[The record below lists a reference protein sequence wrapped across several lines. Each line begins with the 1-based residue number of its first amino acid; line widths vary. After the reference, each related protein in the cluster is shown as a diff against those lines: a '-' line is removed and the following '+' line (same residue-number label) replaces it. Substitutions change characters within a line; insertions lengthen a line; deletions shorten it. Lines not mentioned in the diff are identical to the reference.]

1 MKCKEC
7 AEARR
12 FSTEAVFCVQY
23 GMILSNEHECT
34 LPGAMEKED
43 PPVLPTPEEQLG
55 GPQDEP

>member
-34 LPGAMEKED
+34 LPGAKEKPADVAAQADE
-43 PPVLPTPEEQLG
+43 VG
-55 GPQDEP
+55 GQQDEP